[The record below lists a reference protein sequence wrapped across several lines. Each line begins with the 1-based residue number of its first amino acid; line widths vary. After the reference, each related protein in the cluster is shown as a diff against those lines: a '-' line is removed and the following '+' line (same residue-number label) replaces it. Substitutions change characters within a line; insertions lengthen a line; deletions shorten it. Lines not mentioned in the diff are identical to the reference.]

1 MGRPRIALTVDSLQG
16 GRVDRDRIAAESR
29 LKSVLHVF
37 RSLNRIRKPMR
48 NTQHKALPIAHSP
61 FYKPC
66 EDLRGKL
73 WVSIIQGPWYH
84 TLHGALTPR

>member
-1 MGRPRIALTVDSLQG
+1 
-16 GRVDRDRIAAESR
+16 
-29 LKSVLHVF
+29 
-37 RSLNRIRKPMR
+37 MR